1 MPKASLDPE
10 LARLFKLK
18 EFLRRT
24 RPKFRRANW
33 WRFPRLGECWRKPRG
48 PRNKMRLKLSGRPAI
63 VEPGYRGPVK
73 VRGFHPCGL
82 KEVLVHS
89 VKELE
94 GIDPEKYVVRIA
106 GTVGAKK
113 RREIYERALQL
124 GFHVL
129 NPPRGD

>member
-1 MPKASLDPE
+1 MVKVSMEPE

-18 EFLRRT
+18 EFMKRL
-24 RPKFRRANW
+24 RPKFRRTNW

-63 VEPGYRGPVK
+63 VETGYRGPAK
-73 VRGFHPCGL
+73 VRGLHPCGL
-82 KEVLVHS
+82 REKLVHN

-94 GIDPEKYVVRIA
+94 GLNPQEYAIRIA
-106 GTVGAKK
+106 STVSIKK
-113 RREIYERALQL
+113 RKEIYEKALKL